1 MKRLLPMVGLVAAC
15 CVSAQTAPDCPPAKD
30 IAPGQLVGLW
40 RAEFAGATGAT
51 LLLEPHP
58 RYAASLAGEVNRNG
72 ERSRIA
78 ADLDEGEFTLEE
90 SADGVR
96 IDAAWLGD
104 VVEGSCGREI
114 RGTWQATG
122 ATPARAFTLRRL
134 DRQQPATIGR

>member
-1 MKRLLPMVGLVAAC
+1 MKRRLPVFGLLA
-15 CVSAQTAPDCPPAKD
+15 VSCTLAQTAPDCPPAKD

-40 RAEFAGATGAT
+40 RAEFAGGAGAT

-58 RYAASLAGEVNRNG
+58 RYASSLAGEVNRNG
-72 ERSRIA
+72 ERARIA

-90 SADGVR
+90 SADGLR

-122 ATPARAFTLRRL
+122 AAAARAFTLRRL
-134 DRQQPATIGR
+134 DR

>member
-1 MKRLLPMVGLVAAC
+1 MRITLSRHGPGQRP
-15 CVSAQTAPDCPPAKD
+15 CVLILWLAVHAGPALAQDCPVAQAVKPR
-30 IAPGQLVGLW
+30 QLVGLW
-40 RAEFAGATGAT
+40 RAEFAGGAGAT

-72 ERSRIA
+72 ERSRVA

-90 SADGVR
+90 SADGLR

-114 RGTWQATG
+114 RGSWQPTG
-122 ATPARAFTLRRL
+122 AAARAFLLRRL
-134 DRQQPATIGR
+134 D

>member
-1 MKRLLPMVGLVAAC
+1 MVAAWP
-15 CVSAQTAPDCPPAKD
+15 VALALALALLAVAGQPALAQDCPGPAQLQ
-30 IAPGQLVGLW
+30 PRHLVGLW
-40 RAEFAGATGAT
+40 RAEFAGGSGAT

-72 ERSRIA
+72 VRARVA
-78 ADLDEGEFTLEE
+78 GDLDEGEFTLEE

-96 IDAAWLGD
+96 IDAAWLGE

-122 ATPARAFTLRRL
+122 ATAARAFTLRRL
-134 DRQQPATIGR
+134 DR